1 MYSVFNYS
9 SNKNVQILVSLLK
22 AHGIRYVIASPGTTN
37 LEFVVSMQQDNFFK
51 MYSCVD
57 ERGAAYM
64 ACGLASETGEPV
76 VITCTEATASRDYLP
91 GLTEAYHRKLP
102 ILAVTGLHDYRYVNN
117 LEPQVIDRSVSPVD
131 TFKKKINLPVIK
143 DEADYNE
150 SVLMVNDALIELHK
164 RNKGP
169 VHINMPW
176 NGGKFDF
183 SVTELPDVR
192 KINHYYYE
200 DSFSEI
206 ANDKKVAV
214 LIGSHIDWNSK
225 QTKLLDDFCMA
236 HDALVICDHTS
247 KYYGKYRAQCTLIST
262 QKKQGD
268 LLKGIDILVHM
279 GEEFGDDVT
288 KKVLSG
294 VKEVWRVSPDGCL
307 RDTFGKLT
315 KVFEM
320 PEEQFLQ
327 KYSEGMEKGADKFI
341 SEYEKQM
348 EYLENRIPELP
359 FSSIYV
365 ASKASKL
372 LPTNSVLHLGA
383 SDTIRAWNFF
393 RLPKGVKSRCNSG
406 CRGIDGCVSS
416 LVGASLA
423 SPETLYVGVF
433 GDLTFF
439 YDMNALGNRH
449 IGGNI
454 RIIVVNNDGGNI
466 FRHNGHAAQI
476 WLGYEKT
483 NEFVAAGGHFG
494 KQSTNL
500 LRHYAEDLGFD
511 YMSASNK
518 AEFEDGIEKFFNPNT
533 MGKPILLEVFTKS
546 KDDSDAFDMIGTIIQ
561 DSLSKNKAIIKNVLG
576 ESGTAFVKKQI
587 SKMKKD

>member
-1 MYSVFNYS
+1 MFNYS

-37 LEFVVSMQQDNFFK
+37 LEFVVSLQHDSYFK

-76 VITCTEATASRDYLP
+76 VITCTEATASRDYYP
-91 GLTEAYHRKLP
+91 GLTEAFHRKLP
-102 ILAVTGLHDYRYVNN
+102 ILAVTGLHDYKYINN
-117 LEPQVIDRSVSPVD
+117 LEPQVIDRTVSPLD

-143 DEADYNE
+143 DEDDYKYE
-150 SVLMVNDALIELHK
+150 ALIELRK
-164 RNKGP
+164 RDKGP

-176 NGGKFDF
+176 NAGKFDF
-183 SVTELPDVR
+183 SVTELPSVK
-192 KINHYYYE
+192 KIDHYYYE
-200 DSFSEI
+200 DEFP
-206 ANDKKVAV
+206 AMPDKKIAV
-214 LIGSHIDWNSK
+214 LVGSHIDWSDR
-225 QTKLLDDFCMA
+225 QTKLMDDFCA
-236 HDALVICDHTS
+236 SNNAIVICDHTS
-247 KYYGKYRAQCTLIST
+247 KYYGKYRAQCTLITT
-262 QKKQGD
+262 QQKPGN
-268 LLKGIDILVHM
+268 LLKDIDILIHI

-288 KKVLSG
+288 RKALSG
-294 VKEVWRVSPDGCL
+294 VKEVWRVSPDGIL

-315 KVFEM
+315 KIFEM
-320 PEEQFLQ
+320 PEDQFLL
-327 KYSEGMEKGADKFI
+327 KYSEGRVAKGNTFI
-341 SEYEKQM
+341 SDYNNQM
-348 EYLENRIPELP
+348 EHLENNIPELP

-372 LPTNSVLHLGA
+372 LPKNSVLHLGA

-393 RLPKGVKSRCNSG
+393 RLPEGIKSRANSG

-423 SPETLYVGVF
+423 SRDTLYIGVF

-449 IGGNI
+449 IGGNV

-466 FRHNGHAAQI
+466 FRHNGHTAQV

-494 KQSTNL
+494 KQSEKL
-500 LRHYAEDLGFD
+500 LRQYSENLGFD
-511 YMSASNK
+511 YITASNK
-518 AEFEDGIEKFFNPNT
+518 DEFDKGIKKFLNPSVD
-533 MGKPILLEVFTKS
+533 GKPILFEIFTQS
-546 KDDSDAFDMIGTIIQ
+546 KNDSDAFDIIGTIQQ
-561 DSLSKNKAIIKNVLG
+561 DSMGKNKAVIKSVLG
-576 ESGTAFVKKQI
+576 ESGTAFVRKQI
-587 SKMKKD
+587 SKLKKN